1 MRAWIY
7 DKAIGP
13 LTGKWYGSVLDHV
26 GQNCHLLDVGIG
38 TGVALVENAGLV
50 RSKRLCITG
59 VDIDRD
65 YVKRA
70 QLSMYKNDLVE
81 NVDVI
86 LESVYDHQG
95 GPYDA
100 VYFSASFMLM
110 PDPARALKH
119 VSALLK
125 PGGRIFFTQTFQDR
139 RSKFAERAKPL
150 LKKLTT
156 IEFGT
161 VTYQEDFLA
170 VLEDANQEVL
180 ELSTMARK
188 GSRSYRL
195 AITKRRGASA

>member
-13 LTGKWYGSVLDHV
+13 LTGKWYSCVLDHI
-26 GQNCHLLDVGIG
+26 GENSHLLDVGIG
-38 TGVALVENAGLV
+38 TGGALVENASAVRAKGLH
-50 RSKRLCITG
+50 ITG

-70 QLSMYKNDLVE
+70 QLAMYKNDLVD

-110 PDPARALKH
+110 PDPAQALEH
-119 VSALLK
+119 VSSLLK
-125 PGGRIFFTQTFQDR
+125 PGGRIFFTQTFQDK

-170 VLEDANQEVL
+170 VLEAGDQEVL
-180 ELSTMARK
+180 ELSTMGQQ

-195 AITKRRGASA
+195 AITKPRGASV

>member
-13 LTGKWYGSVLDHV
+13 LTGKWYRSVLDHV
-26 GQNCHLLDVGIG
+26 PDGAHLLDVGIG
-38 TGVALVENAGLV
+38 TGGALVDNADTV
-50 RSKRLCITG
+50 RSKDLRITG

-70 QLSMYKNDLVE
+70 QSAVYKHKLVE
-81 NVDVI
+81 HVDVM

-95 GPYDA
+95 GPYDV

-110 PDPARALKH
+110 PDPGKALRH
-119 VSALLK
+119 VSTLLND
-125 PGGRIFFTQTFQDR
+125 GGRIFFTQTFQDK
-139 RSKFAERAKPL
+139 RSVFVERAKPL

-161 VTYQEDFLA
+161 VTYEKDFLA
-170 VLEDANQEVL
+170 LLEACDMEVL
-180 ELSTMARK
+180 ELSTMGRQ
-188 GSRSYRL
+188 GSRSFRL
-195 AITKRRGASA
+195 AITEPRKPSA